1 MIKKPIINQEIIFYS
16 ILVYFKPLNVDYFK
30 LQNFGCQNLGFSIG
44 LQNSNPPAGPKPEA
58 VLNCRPQ
65 PTPLKLYDYMELET
79 DIWHALSACAKF
91 FIFETNFEVG
101 QLLGARACFWRKRLS
116 KNGQFLKNYLISRC
130 YVARAWWR
138 APQIF
143 YVRAP
148 TTFFH
153 FQENFWRARAR
164 ARTFIQK
171 NHVAT
176 PPYQKNPIF

>member
-1 MIKKPIINQEIIFYS
+1 M
-16 ILVYFKPLNVDYFK
+16 K
-30 LQNFGCQNLGFSIG
+30 LES
-44 LQNSNPPAGPKPEA
+44 
-58 VLNCRPQ
+58 
-65 PTPLKLYDYMELET
+65 

-91 FIFETNFEVG
+91 FIFEKNFEVG

-176 PPYQKNPIF
+176 PPTKKFRFFEISKVDIFRARAPKFSKIRI